1 MSNTY
6 PDGPTLAERSGC
18 ANPGSGPTP
27 APRETS
33 PSANAELACLPV
45 VEMKTLHLDLSTPER
60 MDRFE
65 RAMTTAYGP
74 PPAAFIREKMG
85 HAVICCYCPTKAE
98 ADLWAKARNMPISH
112 SACPKCFEKAMK
124 EAAS

>member
-6 PDGPTLAERSGC
+6 PDGPTLAERTGC
-18 ANPGSGPTP
+18 ANPGSGPAP

-65 RAMTTAYGP
+65 RAMITAYGP
-74 PPAAFIREKMG
+74 PPAAFVRMKG
-85 HAVICCYCPTKAE
+85 DVALICAWCPSKGD
-98 ADLWAKARNMPISH
+98 ADLWAKARHYEISNT
-112 SACPKCFEKAMK
+112 ACPSCFEKAMK